1 MRALIY
7 RSTSAHISGGHDR
20 ADRRN
25 PLNVHNDVGTQTED
39 VNKAVFDKKEGKKY
53 PEEICQYKTYKVK
66 KKNNKI

>member
-20 ADRRN
+20 ADRRH

-39 VNKAVFDKKEGKKY
+39 VNKAVFDEKEKNTRKKFVSTKRIK
-53 PEEICQYKTYKVK
+53 
-66 KKNNKI
+66 